1 MVALSWKIYCT
12 CRVGLA
18 SWQYDGF
25 AVRAR
30 TSLDAPSHVGLRH
43 WLLCSFLLLF
53 SSQRSAEQDASAST
67 KQDPQTSTFLS
78 VWFKSS
84 APYTATASFRP
95 FRNHSPASWFETKF
109 KLASCSHC
117 FLEFICN
124 THAVVTWCYCVLV
137 SCFVEST
144 KRVCAETSPHV
155 LMLVIR
161 FTRLMLFRVFHKM
174 STDLLSTDSSVNC
187 FPRITWFHC
196 CCCTATFMNT
206 RAWNCDFH
214 KLPSIFTEL

>member
-1 MVALSWKIYCT
+1 MVFLNGLADQMVALSWKIYCT

-30 TSLDAPSHVGLRH
+30 TSLDAASHVGLRH

-117 FLEFICN
+117 FLEFIC
-124 THAVVTWCYCVLV
+124 THTC
-137 SCFVEST
+137 SCN
-144 KRVCAETSPHV
+144 
-155 LMLVIR
+155 LMLLCSCVV
-161 FTRLMLFRVFHKM
+161 FRGVHQAC
-174 STDLLSTDSSVNC
+174 LRWNLSTRPN
-187 FPRITWFHC
+187 
-196 CCCTATFMNT
+196 AGY
-206 RAWNCDFH
+206 
-214 KLPSIFTEL
+214 